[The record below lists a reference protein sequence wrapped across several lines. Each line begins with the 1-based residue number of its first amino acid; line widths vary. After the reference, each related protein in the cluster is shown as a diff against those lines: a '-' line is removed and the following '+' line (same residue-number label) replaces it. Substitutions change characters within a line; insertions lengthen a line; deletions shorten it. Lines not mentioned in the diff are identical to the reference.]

1 MHEHLQVCHQYGK
14 GKDEVLASAGKN
26 LGAPGGRE
34 GGGDELA
41 VEGVPAEGSRF
52 RASGV
57 RLQVTTVDFAMTTYP
72 RTHPGAGALSSVYFL
87 LRSSLPMT
95 LATVSSKTQFWNP
108 SSDHA
113 ELGLWTN
120 KTSPVIP

>member
-1 MHEHLQVCHQYGK
+1 VCHQYGK
-14 GKDEVLASAGKN
+14 GKDEVLASVGKED
-26 LGAPGGRE
+26 LGAPGSHE

-41 VEGVPAEGSRF
+41 VEGVPTESSRF

-57 RLQVTTVDFAMTTYP
+57 RLQVTTVDFAKTTYP

-87 LRSSLPMT
+87 LRSSIPMT
-95 LATVSSKTQFWNP
+95 LANVSSKTQFWNP

-113 ELGLWTN
+113 ELGL
-120 KTSPVIP
+120 